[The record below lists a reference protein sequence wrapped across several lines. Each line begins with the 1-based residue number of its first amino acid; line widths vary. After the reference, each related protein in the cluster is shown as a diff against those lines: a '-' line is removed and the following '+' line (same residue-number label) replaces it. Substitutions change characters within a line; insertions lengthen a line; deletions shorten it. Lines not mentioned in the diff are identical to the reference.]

1 MEIRLNESI
10 LKEAADWLAKRDPS
24 LATILQKYGYPPL
37 WDREPGF
44 ATLIYI
50 ILEQQV
56 SLASAKAAFLRLQ
69 DHLGYITPV
78 NFLKINDED
87 LFRIGFSRQKKTYSR
102 GLAESVLKGDF
113 VFESLPRM
121 PNEALRTY
129 MKSLKGVGDWTVDVY
144 ELMCLLRPDVLPKG
158 DIALYESFRV
168 LYALDTR
175 PNYTFF
181 EENTRH
187 WRPWRSVGAR
197 MLWHFYLCERV
208 KK

>member
-1 MEIRLNESI
+1 MEISLNESI
-10 LKEAADWLAKRDPS
+10 LKEAADWLATRDHT
-24 LATILQKYGYPPL
+24 LAAVLQAYGYPPL

-56 SLASAKAAFLRLQ
+56 SLASARAAFLRLQ
-69 DHLGYITPV
+69 DYLGSITPD

-87 LFRIGFSRQKKTYSR
+87 LFRIGFSRQKKTYAR
-102 GLAESVLKGDF
+102 GLAEAILKQDF
-113 VFESLPRM
+113 AIESLPQM
-121 PNEALRTY
+121 PDTTLRPY
-129 MKSLKGVGDWTVDVY
+129 MKSLKGIGDWTVDVY
-144 ELMCLLRPDVLPKG
+144 ALMCLLRPDVLPKG

-168 LYALDTR
+168 LYALDAR

-181 EENTRH
+181 EENTQH

-197 MLWHFYLCERV
+197 ILWHFYLCERAV
-208 KK
+208 K